1 LEVAS
6 PLEQICFLTSLM
18 SDDNPDQQLQVLTAV
33 KLALQVL
40 KLEYRVSLLV
50 E

>member
-1 LEVAS
+1 
-6 PLEQICFLTSLM
+6 M
-18 SDDNPDQQLQVLTAV
+18 SDDDPDQQVLTAV
-33 KLALQVL
+33 KLASQVL